1 MKKSLL
7 PVAIILL
14 GNIMFGQV
22 GINTVSPKSS
32 LDITAKNPIGNSS
45 NIDGILIPRVDRQRA
60 LSMALVEPS
69 TLIYVND
76 ISTGTVTGQASN
88 INAVGFYHF
97 DGSTSKWVKF
107 NTDTNI
113 YNANG
118 TLTSNRVMSMA
129 NNSLV
134 LRNGNEANLYVE
146 RSGTGNLQ
154 SGQNVANLYT
164 SGYVG
169 DTNKTLSG
177 IRTYYRGDGI
187 NTNSSMT
194 FSVNGNIN
202 NNLVLAS
209 NNNVGIGTDSPT
221 QKLDVSG
228 NGRFIGNNAD
238 IKVESTTA
246 TVPTLSLYRQNAG
259 ENLSANQIFGRV
271 HFKGFVE
278 GGEKDLAGIRATY
291 QGNGN
296 TTDSELKFSVN
307 GVSNSQMV
315 LNSSGDLG
323 IGIASPKAK
332 LDISGTDSGVR
343 LPQLTTA
350 QRDAIASDRAHAATI
365 IYNKDIG
372 KIQVNTGTD
381 TNRKWET
388 LDSVSE
394 TLNTSATFTSNASQ
408 TITYTST
415 NSGDRVRFQEQL
427 YNSTPVGYISKVN
440 NTDFVLK
447 GGRTYKV
454 DVNMGRL
461 KTSDAKHTWCHI
473 FDTQAGS
480 GSYTSVSIIPQSY
493 TAVNWNSS
501 NTMSTF
507 VTIPSGNTKTIYVKC
522 AKQDSGNVIINDS
535 VAPQI
540 SITIMD

>member
-32 LDITAKNPIGNSS
+32 LDITAKNPIGTSTNVE
-45 NIDGILIPRVDRQRA
+45 GILIPRVDRQRA
-60 LSMALVEPS
+60 LSMTSVESS

-76 ISTGTVTGQASN
+76 ISSGTATGQASN
-88 INAVGFYHF
+88 IDAVGFYYF
-97 DGSTSKWVKF
+97 DSSASKWTKL
-107 NTDTNI
+107 NI
-113 YNANG
+113 GGVTADF
-118 TLTSNRVMSMA
+118 TPDAFIDDS
-129 NNSLV
+129 
-134 LRNGNEANLYVE
+134 
-146 RSGTGNLQ
+146 
-154 SGQNVANLYT
+154 
-164 SGYVG
+164 
-169 DTNKTLSG
+169 
-177 IRTYYRGDGI
+177 
-187 NTNSSMT
+187 TNSMVKLGANSSGGSRVSGSD
-194 FSVNGNIN
+194 FVIKDNG
-202 NNLVLAS
+202 S
-209 NNNVGIGTDSPT
+209 VGIGIDSPT
-221 QKLDVSG
+221 QKLDVAG
-228 NGRFIGNNAD
+228 NGRFVGGNAD
-238 IKVESTTA
+238 VKVESTTA
-246 TVPTLSLYRQNAG
+246 TIPTLSLYRQNAG
-259 ENLSANQIFGRV
+259 ENLPANQIFGRV
-271 HFKGFVE
+271 NFKGFVG
-278 GGEKDLAGIRATY
+278 GGEKYLAGIRATY
-291 QGNGN
+291 QGDGT
-296 TTDSELKFSVN
+296 TTDSSLRFSVN
-307 GVSNSQMV
+307 GETNTNMII
-315 LNSSGDLG
+315 NSSGNVG
-323 IGIASPKAK
+323 IGLIDPKAK

-394 TLNTSATFTSNASQ
+394 TLNTSATFTANTSQ
-408 TITYTST
+408 TITYTSA
-415 NSGDRVRFQEQL
+415 NNGDQVRFQKQL
-427 YNSTPVGYISKVN
+427 YNSTPQGYISKVN

-473 FDTQAGS
+473 FDTEAGS

-493 TAVNWNSS
+493 TEVNWNSS

-507 VTIPSGNTKTIYVKC
+507 VTIPEGSTKTIYVKC